1 MPSSRRN
8 RFERRSER
16 GHLALDLIRSKCLQ
30 GQSIAIGLTFLAAA
44 CSPAE
49 EQVATEPNPMVSASN
64 PTAALSTPVQVRV
77 AAVQSA
83 QLHWQASVPGVIEAF
98 RKAVVAAEVDA
109 RVVARSVEPGDPVQA
124 GQPLVLLDDER
135 ARIARDQAAAE
146 VRRSEANAAQAG
158 SELIRGRDLF
168 ARQFI
173 SEDRLDALRF
183 AVRRNRA
190 QAVAAKAQLAAAQ
203 RALADTTVR
212 APFGGRAEQMH
223 VQVGDYLKRGAAIAT
238 VADFTRARVRAG
250 VTASE
255 ASRLAGAETAE
266 LALDAL
272 GGRRLTGRIQSVAR
286 LSEPASGTYPV
297 EIWVED
303 PEGVL
308 REGMVAT
315 VHVPYA
321 AVQSPASVPAEA
333 VFRRDGAMHVFVV
346 EGQQVRLRPVRT
358 GRTGGTLIEIVD
370 GLAIDE
376 TVVIDGQ
383 FALRDGAPVTIVS
396 GS

>member
-1 MPSSRRN
+1 MQRLS
-8 RFERRSER
+8 
-16 GHLALDLIRSKCLQ
+16 LV
-30 GQSIAIGLTFLAAA
+30 IGLTFCAAA
-44 CSPAE
+44 CSPVE
-49 EQVATEPNPMVSASN
+49 EQMAAGQAPQAQGQPLST
-64 PTAALSTPVQVRV
+64 ALSTPVQVRV

-83 QLHWQASVPGVIEAF
+83 RLHWQASVPGVIEAF

-146 VRRSEANAAQAG
+146 VRRSEANAAQAD

-190 QAVAAKAQLAAAQ
+190 QTVAAKAQLAAAQ
-203 RALADTTVR
+203 RALADTRVR
-212 APFGGRAEQMH
+212 APFDGTAEQIH

-238 VADFTRARVRAG
+238 VADFSRARVRAG
-250 VTASE
+250 VTADE
-255 ASRLAGAETAE
+255 ASRLAGAQTAE

-321 AVQSPASVPAEA
+321 TVESPASVPAQA

-346 EGQQVRLRPVRT
+346 EGQQAHLRPVRT
-358 GRTGGTLIEIVD
+358 GRTGGALIEIVD
-370 GLAIDE
+370 GLAADE

-383 FALRDGAPVTIVS
+383 FALRDGALVTIVS

>member
-1 MPSSRRN
+1 MQR
-8 RFERRSER
+8 
-16 GHLALDLIRSKCLQ
+16 
-30 GQSIAIGLTFLAAA
+30 QSLVIGLAFFAAA
-44 CSPAE
+44 CSPVE
-49 EQVATEPNPMVSASN
+49 EQVEAGQAPQAQGQPL
-64 PTAALSTPVQVRV
+64 PTALSTPVQVRT
-77 AAVQSA
+77 ASVQSA

-124 GQPLVLLDDER
+124 GQPLLLLDDER

-146 VRRSEANAAQAG
+146 LRRSEANAAQAD

-183 AVRRNRA
+183 NLQRNRA

-203 RALADTTVR
+203 RALADTTIR
-212 APFGGRAEQMH
+212 APFAGTAEQIH
-223 VQVGDYLKRGAAIAT
+223 VQVGDYLKRGAAVAT
-238 VADFTRARVRAG
+238 VADFSLARVRAG

-255 ASRLAGAETAE
+255 AGRLDGAETAE

-272 GGRRLTGRIQSVAR
+272 GGRRLSGRIQSVAR

-303 PEGVL
+303 PEGRL

-321 AVQSPASVPAEA
+321 VVDSPASVPAEA
-333 VFRRDGAMHVFVV
+333 VFRRGGTMHVFVV
-346 EGQQVRLRPVRT
+346 ESERAHLRPVRT
-358 GRTGGTLIEIVD
+358 GRTGGGQVEIID
-370 GLAIDE
+370 GLATGE

-383 FALRDGAPVTIVS
+383 FALRDGAQVTIVR

>member
-1 MPSSRRN
+1 MSHSLHGKVSKRI
-8 RFERRSER
+8 
-16 GHLALDLIRSKCLQ
+16 LAL
-30 GQSIAIGLTFLAAA
+30 AIGLALVAAA
-44 CSPAE
+44 CTEGEAPSGAKDSAPSPA
-49 EQVATEPNPMVSASN
+49 PNPG
-64 PTAALSTPVQVRV
+64 TALSTPVQVRI
-77 AAVQSA
+77 ASVQSA
-83 QLHWQASVPGVIEAF
+83 KLNWQASVPGVVEAF

-109 RVVARSVEPGDPVQA
+109 RVISRSVEPGDPVQA
-124 GQPLVLLDDER
+124 GQPLILLDDER
-135 ARIARDQAAAE
+135 ARIARDQAAAD
-146 VRRSEANAAQAG
+146 VRRSEANAAQAD
-158 SELIRGRDLF
+158 SELVRGRDLF

-203 RALADTTVR
+203 RALADATVR
-212 APFGGRAEQMH
+212 APFAGTAEQIH
-223 VQVGDYLKRGAAIAT
+223 VQVGDYLKRGAAVAT
-238 VADFTRARVRAG
+238 VADFSLARVRAG

-255 ASRLAGAETAE
+255 ANRLTGAETAE

-303 PEGVL
+303 RDGVL

-321 AVQSPASVPAEA
+321 AVDSPASVPAAA
-333 VFRRDGAMHVFVV
+333 VFRRNGAMHVFVV
-346 EGQQVRLRPVRT
+346 EGRRAHLRAVRT
-358 GRTGGTLIEIVD
+358 GRTGGALVEIID
-370 GLAIDE
+370 GLAIDQ

-396 GS
+396 GG

>member
-1 MPSSRRN
+1 MQR
-8 RFERRSER
+8 
-16 GHLALDLIRSKCLQ
+16 
-30 GQSIAIGLTFLAAA
+30 QSLVIGLAFLAAA

-49 EQVATEPNPMVSASN
+49 EQVEAGQAPQAQGQPL
-64 PTAALSTPVQVRV
+64 PTALSTPVQVRT
-77 AAVQSA
+77 APVQSA

-124 GQPLVLLDDER
+124 GQPLLLLDDER

-146 VRRSEANAAQAG
+146 VRRSEANAAQAD

-183 AVRRNRA
+183 NLQRNRA

-212 APFGGRAEQMH
+212 APFAGTAEQIH
-223 VQVGDYLKRGAAIAT
+223 VQVGDYLKRGAAVAT
-238 VADFTRARVRAG
+238 VADFSLARVRAG

-255 ASRLAGAETAE
+255 AGRLAGAETAE
-266 LALDAL
+266 LALDVL
-272 GGRRLTGRIQSVAR
+272 GGRRLSGRIQSVAR
-286 LSEPASGTYPV
+286 LSESGSGTYPV

-303 PEGVL
+303 PEGSL

-321 AVQSPASVPAEA
+321 AVESPASVPAEA
-333 VFRRDGAMHVFVV
+333 VFRRNGAMHVFVV
-346 EGQQVRLRPVRT
+346 EDQRAHLRPVRT
-358 GRTGGTLIEIVD
+358 GRSGGALIEIVD
-370 GLAIDE
+370 GLAPEE

-383 FALRDGAPVTIVS
+383 FALRDGAPVTIV
-396 GS
+396 GGG

>member
-1 MPSSRRN
+1 MSHSLHGKVSKRI
-8 RFERRSER
+8 
-16 GHLALDLIRSKCLQ
+16 LAL
-30 GQSIAIGLTFLAAA
+30 AIGLALVAAA
-44 CSPAE
+44 CTEGEAPSGAKDSAPSPA
-49 EQVATEPNPMVSASN
+49 PNSG
-64 PTAALSTPVQVRV
+64 TALSTPVQVRI
-77 AAVQSA
+77 ASVQSA
-83 QLHWQASVPGVIEAF
+83 KLNWQASVPGVVEAF

-109 RVVARSVEPGDPVQA
+109 RVISRSVEPGDPVQA
-124 GQPLVLLDDER
+124 GQPLILLDDER
-135 ARIARDQAAAE
+135 ARIARDQAAAD
-146 VRRSEANAAQAG
+146 VRRSEANAAQAD
-158 SELIRGRDLF
+158 SELVRGRDLF

-203 RALADTTVR
+203 RALADATVR
-212 APFGGRAEQMH
+212 APFAGTAEQIH
-223 VQVGDYLKRGAAIAT
+223 VQVGDYLKRGAAVAT
-238 VADFTRARVRAG
+238 VADFSLARVRAG

-255 ASRLAGAETAE
+255 ANRLTGAETAE

-303 PEGVL
+303 RDGVL

-321 AVQSPASVPAEA
+321 AVDSPASVPAAA
-333 VFRRDGAMHVFVV
+333 VFRRNGAMHVFVV
-346 EGQQVRLRPVRT
+346 EGRRAHLRAVRT
-358 GRTGGTLIEIVD
+358 GRTGGALVEIID
-370 GLAIDE
+370 GLAIDQ

-396 GS
+396 GG

>member
-1 MPSSRRN
+1 M
-8 RFERRSER
+8 RRSLN
-16 GHLALDLIRSKCLQ
+16 GMALAPM
-30 GQSIAIGLTFLAAA
+30 IGLTLLAAA
-44 CSPAE
+44 CTEVEEPPGAE
-49 EQVATEPNPMVSASN
+49 GNPPTSAPS

-77 AAVQSA
+77 ASVQSA

-98 RKAVVAAEVDA
+98 RKAIVAAEVDA
-109 RVVARSVEPGDPVQA
+109 RVVTRSAEPGDPVQA

-135 ARIARDQAAAE
+135 ARIARDRAAAE
-146 VRRSEANAAQAG
+146 VRKSEANAAQAD

-173 SEDRLDALRF
+173 SENRLDALRF
-183 AVRRNRA
+183 AVQRSRA

-212 APFGGRAEQMH
+212 APFAGTAEQIH
-223 VQVGDYLKRGAAIAT
+223 VQVGDYLKRGAAVAT
-238 VADFTRARVRAG
+238 VADFSLARVRAG

-255 ASRLAGAETAE
+255 ANRLAGAKTAE

-272 GGRRLTGRIQSVAR
+272 GGRRLTGKIQSVAR
-286 LSEPASGTYPV
+286 LSEPASGTFPV
-297 EIWVED
+297 EIWIED
-303 PEGVL
+303 DEGIL

-321 AVQSPASVPAEA
+321 AVESPASVPAEA
-333 VFRRDGAMHVFVV
+333 VFRRNGALHVFVV
-346 EGQQVRLRPVRT
+346 EDQRAHLRPVRT
-358 GRTGGTLIEIVD
+358 GRSGGALIEIVE
-370 GLAIDE
+370 GLAKNE

-383 FALRDGAPVTIVS
+383 FALRDGAPVTILR

>member
-1 MPSSRRN
+1 MPSSQPA
-8 RFERRSER
+8 FEAIPMAR
-16 GHLALDLIRSKCLQ
+16 GRPALALNGGRAVPTRSLI
-30 GQSIAIGLTFLAAA
+30 IGLALLAAA
-44 CSPAE
+44 CSQVDEPAGAV
-49 EQVATEPNPMVSASN
+49 QRSPLAPAPAT
-64 PTAALSTPVQVRV
+64 ALSTPVEVRV

-109 RVVARSVEPGDPVQA
+109 RVVSRSVEPGDPVQA
-124 GQPLVLLDDER
+124 GQPLVVLDDER

-146 VRRSEANAAQAG
+146 LRRSEANAAQAG
-158 SELIRGRDLF
+158 AELVRGRDLF

-203 RALADTTVR
+203 RALADTRVR
-212 APFGGRAEQMH
+212 APFDSTAEQLH
-223 VQVGDYLKRGAAIAT
+223 VQVGDYLKRGAAVAT
-238 VADFTRARVRAG
+238 VADFSSARVRAG

-255 ASRLAGAETAE
+255 ANRLAEAETAE

-297 EIWVED
+297 EIWVQD
-303 PEGVL
+303 LEGLL

-321 AVQSPASVPAEA
+321 AVESAAAVPAEA

-346 EGQQVRLRPVRT
+346 EDRQARLRPVRT
-358 GRTGGTLIEIVD
+358 GRTGGALIEIVE
-370 GLAIDE
+370 GLAKGE
-376 TVVIDGQ
+376 TVVTDGQ
-383 FALRDGAPVTIVS
+383 FALRDGAAVTIAD
-396 GS
+396 GG

>member
-1 MPSSRRN
+1 MGLSL
-8 RFERRSER
+8 
-16 GHLALDLIRSKCLQ
+16 LAV
-30 GQSIAIGLTFLAAA
+30 A
-44 CSPAE
+44 CSPVE
-49 EQVATEPNPMVSASN
+49 ERTEAGNTSQAQGQN
-64 PTAALSTPVQVRV
+64 PTTALSTPVQVRV
-77 AAVQSA
+77 ATVQSA

-109 RVVARSVEPGDPVQA
+109 RVVARSVEPGDSVQA

-146 VRRSEANAAQAG
+146 VRRSEANAAQAD

-190 QAVAAKAQLAAAQ
+190 QVVAAQAQLEAAQ

-212 APFGGRAEQMH
+212 APFAGTAEQIH
-223 VQVGDYLKRGAAIAT
+223 VQVGDYLKRGAAVAT
-238 VADFTRARVRAG
+238 VADFSRARVRAG

-255 ASRLAGAETAE
+255 AGRLAGAQTAE

-272 GGRRLTGRIQSVAR
+272 GGRRLSGRIQSVAR

-303 PEGVL
+303 QEGVL

-321 AVQSPASVPAEA
+321 AVDSPASVPAEA
-333 VFRRDGAMHVFVV
+333 VFRRGGTMHVFVV
-346 EGQQVRLRPVRT
+346 ESERAHLRPVRT
-358 GRTGGTLIEIVD
+358 GRTGGDQVEIID
-370 GLAIDE
+370 GLATGE

-383 FALRDGAPVTIVS
+383 FALRDGAQVTIVR

>member
-1 MPSSRRN
+1 MQRLS
-8 RFERRSER
+8 F
-16 GHLALDLIRSKCLQ
+16 G
-30 GQSIAIGLTFLAAA
+30 IGLTLLAVATA
-44 CSPAE
+44 CSPDREQTKAANTQPAE
-49 EQVATEPNPMVSASN
+49 GQNPS
-64 PTAALSTPVQVRV
+64 TALSTPVQVRI
-77 AAVQSA
+77 APVQSA
-83 QLHWQASVPGVIEAF
+83 QLHWQASVPGIIEAF

-109 RVVARSVEPGDPVQA
+109 RVVARSVEPGDSVQA
-124 GQPLVLLDDER
+124 GQPLVVLDDER

-146 VRRSEANAAQAG
+146 VRRSEANAAQAD
-158 SELIRGRDLF
+158 SELVRGRDLF

-190 QAVAAKAQLAAAQ
+190 QVVAAQAQLEAAQ

-212 APFGGRAEQMH
+212 APFAGTAEQIH
-223 VQVGDYLKRGAAIAT
+223 VQVGDYLKRGAAVAT
-238 VADFTRARVRAG
+238 VADFSRARVRAG

-255 ASRLAGAETAE
+255 ASRLAGAQTAE

-272 GGRRLTGRIQSVAR
+272 GGRRLSGRIQSVAR

-321 AVQSPASVPAEA
+321 AVDSPASVPAEA
-333 VFRRDGAMHVFVV
+333 VFRRGGTMHVFVV
-346 EGQQVRLRPVRT
+346 ESERAHLRPVRT
-358 GRTGGTLIEIVD
+358 GRTGGGQVEIID
-370 GLAIDE
+370 GLAAGE

-383 FALRDGAPVTIVS
+383 FALRDGAQVTIVR

>member
-1 MPSSRRN
+1 MQPRSLVMGLSLLAIACSPVE
-8 RFERRSER
+8 ERTET
-16 GHLALDLIRSKCLQ
+16 GNTPQAQ
-30 GQSIAIGLTFLAAA
+30 GQS
-44 CSPAE
+44 
-49 EQVATEPNPMVSASN
+49 
-64 PTAALSTPVQVRV
+64 PTTALSTPVQVRV
-77 AAVQSA
+77 APVQSA

-109 RVVARSVEPGDPVQA
+109 RVVVRSVEPGDPVQA
-124 GQPLVLLDDER
+124 GQPLVVLDDER
-135 ARIARDQAAAE
+135 ARIARDQAAADL
-146 VRRSEANAAQAG
+146 RRSEANAAQAD
-158 SELIRGRDLF
+158 SELVRGRDLF

-212 APFGGRAEQMH
+212 APFAGTAEQIH
-223 VQVGDYLKRGAAIAT
+223 VQAGDYLKRGAAVAT
-238 VADFTRARVRAG
+238 VADFSRARVRAG

-255 ASRLAGAETAE
+255 ASRLAGAQTAE

-272 GGRRLTGRIQSVAR
+272 GGHRLSGRIQSVAR

-321 AVQSPASVPAEA
+321 AVDSPASVPAEA
-333 VFRRDGAMHVFVV
+333 VFRRGGAMHVFVV
-346 EGQQVRLRPVRT
+346 ESERAHLRPVRI
-358 GRTGGTLIEIVD
+358 GRTGDGQVEIID
-370 GLAIDE
+370 GLATGE

-383 FALRDGAPVTIVS
+383 FALRDGAQVTIVG